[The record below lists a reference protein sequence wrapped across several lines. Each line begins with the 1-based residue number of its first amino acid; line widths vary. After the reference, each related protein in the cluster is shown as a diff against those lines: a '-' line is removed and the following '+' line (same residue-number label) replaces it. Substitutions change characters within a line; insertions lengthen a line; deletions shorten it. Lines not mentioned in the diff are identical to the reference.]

1 MLCLKRI
8 NSQVPLVA
16 CGFTNGSV
24 CLYEVGPEGLT
35 LQSTAAKVH
44 GFGVNAIDAFV
55 LPDSS
60 KFVVITGGDD

>member
-8 NSQVPLVA
+8 NSRVPLVA
-16 CGFTNGSV
+16 CGFTNGLVS
-24 CLYEVGPEGLT
+24 LYEVGPGGLT
-35 LQSTAAKVH
+35 LHHTAASVH

-60 KFVVITGGDD
+60 QFVVVTGGDD